1 MKRTGV
7 GLLLSAAAVAGLALA
22 GCSAA
27 AGVDYASALAGTWN
41 RAAEAAELS
50 LEVAGQTVE
59 APVRRSI
66 TVTVT
71 RTAANKGTAMLTVT
85 NAPDRD
91 DPFYSQLPQTI
102 TSLLPDSIEASA
114 SGDLEADADQIKVTV
129 SDVMLPEN
137 VPLPASQTAAVGAL
151 KGTTHRIAY
160 EITGDKIAL
169 SGAVLVLLEVTDSP
183 AEKLELTKQ
192 ESG

>member
-1 MKRTGV
+1 MKRTGLGV
-7 GLLLSAAAVAGLALA
+7 LMSAAAAVGLVLA
-22 GCSAA
+22 GCSGA

-91 DPFYSQLPQTI
+91 NPFYSQLPQTI

-114 SGDLEADADQIKVTV
+114 SGALEAEADQIKVTV

-137 VPLPASQTAAVGAL
+137 IPLPASQTAAVGAL
-151 KGTTHRIAY
+151 KGMTHRLGY
-160 EITGDKIAL
+160 EITGDRIAL

>member
-1 MKRTGV
+1 MKRTGLGV
-7 GLLLSAAAVAGLALA
+7 LIGAAAVAGLALA
-22 GCSAA
+22 GCSGA
-27 AGVDYASALAGTWN
+27 AGVDYASTLAGTWN

-71 RTAANKGTAMLTVT
+71 RTAANKGTVMLTVT

-91 DPFYSQLPQTI
+91 NPFYSQLPQTI

-114 SGDLEADADQIKVTV
+114 SGALEAEADQIKVTV

-137 VPLPASQTAAVGAL
+137 IPLPASQTAAVGAL
-151 KGTTHRIAY
+151 KGMTHRIAY
-160 EITGDKIAL
+160 EITGDRIAL